1 MLRDDF
7 SQLFSRSALYLT
19 DFRPFG
25 AYLPPPIKVSFQILI
40 LTAHY
45 ALLCSTLVQ
54 HYGVHNSGQHI

>member
-25 AYLPPPIKVSFQILI
+25 AYLPPPIRVSFQILI
-40 LTAHY
+40 L
-45 ALLCSTLVQ
+45 L
-54 HYGVHNSGQHI
+54 IM